1 MFSFSIRAQ
10 AVLAATLFCAG
21 GPVAAQQKRAAT
33 PARATPPTAKNTN
46 AQQALL
52 AHEAEVTAL
61 LNKLTLEEKIKM
73 VHANSAFAA
82 GGIPRLGIPE
92 VMTSDGPHGVRPEQG
107 RNWKPPVGA
116 DDASTYLPTNNTL
129 AATWNPALGYAY
141 GTVLGS
147 EANARG

>member
-10 AVLAATLFCAG
+10 AVLAAAFFCAA
-21 GPVAAQQKRAAT
+21 GPVAAQQKRPAA
-33 PARATPPTAKNTN
+33 PAKATVPASKNTN

-61 LNKLTLEEKIKM
+61 LGKLTLEEKIKM

-107 RNWKPPVGA
+107 RN
-116 DDASTYLPTNNTL
+116 
-129 AATWNPALGYAY
+129 
-141 GTVLGS
+141 
-147 EANARG
+147 